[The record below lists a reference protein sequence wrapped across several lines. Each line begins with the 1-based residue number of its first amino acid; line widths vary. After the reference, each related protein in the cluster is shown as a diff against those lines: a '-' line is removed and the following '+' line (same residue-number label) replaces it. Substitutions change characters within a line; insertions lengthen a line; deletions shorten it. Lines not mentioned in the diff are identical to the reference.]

1 MPVTA
6 ADLVSD
12 LTQLLYVAAFV
23 GTLVELVRRRRR
35 ASVDAALF
43 FGVLAAIVVTA
54 QSLRY
59 LQVSLSPVAT
69 TVLVAMLLALPYAL
83 LRLADDYRGVPRW
96 TSAAAIAGVVL
107 SIALYL
113 AVPPPYPAAM
123 TLAIAA
129 SFVAVLVYCAVVF
142 GRGALA
148 SAGTTRS
155 RMRAVAIGTGL
166 LALTIVVSGLRALVP
181 AELSGGLAVAS
192 ALVALGS
199 GVAFFIGFAPPDML
213 LRFWR
218 ESLLREF
225 IGAAARLTDTSDLDA
240 VVRRIEVAAGPALGA
255 GAVSIALHDDGDRS
269 RPATE
274 VTEPLRA
281 LAAKAMSERKA
292 VTTEVPSRDLAPAG
306 SRTVGRGA
314 RTLMA

>member
-1 MPVTA
+1 MTA

-23 GTLVELVRRRRR
+23 GTIVELARRRRR

-166 LALTIVVSGLRALVP
+166 LALTIVVSIL
-181 AELSGGLAVAS
+181 LAVLVGFEAGTLRRFTLSRRGWRNVGIVVGDDLES
-192 ALVALGS
+192 AERR
-199 GVAFFIGFAPPDML
+199 FFDA
-213 LRFWR
+213 WVYK
-218 ESLLREF
+218 
-225 IGAAARLTDTSDLDA
+225 TSVEKA
-240 VVRRIEVAAGPALGA
+240 HPGPAL
-255 GAVSIALHDDGDRS
+255 
-269 RPATE
+269 
-274 VTEPLRA
+274 
-281 LAAKAMSERKA
+281 SE
-292 VTTEVPSRDLAPAG
+292 S
-306 SRTVGRGA
+306 
-314 RTLMA
+314 

>member
-23 GTLVELVRRRRR
+23 GTVVELVRRPRR

-43 FGVLAAIVVTA
+43 FGILAVIVVTA

-83 LRLADDYRGVPRW
+83 LRLADDYRGVPRRA
-96 TSAAAIAGVVL
+96 SAAAIAGLVL

-113 AVPPPYPAAM
+113 GVPPPYPAAM
-123 TLAIAA
+123 TLVIVAYFI
-129 SFVAVLVYCAVVF
+129 AVLVYCAVIF

-166 LALTIVVSGLRALVP
+166 LALTIVVSGLRAFAP
-181 AELSGGLAVAS
+181 ADLSGGLAVAS

-199 GVAFFIGFAPPDML
+199 GVAFFVGFAPPDML
-213 LRFWR
+213 LRFWP
-218 ESLLREF
+218 ESILREF
-225 IGAAARLTDTSDLDA
+225 IGAAARLADTSDLA
-240 VVRRIEVAAGPALGA
+240 EVVRRIEVTAGRALGA
-255 GAVSIALHDDGDRS
+255 GTVSIALDDGDGS
-269 RPATE
+269 QPATE
-274 VTEPLRA
+274 ATDPLIA
-281 LAAKAMSERKA
+281 LAAKAVRARNA
-292 VTTEVPSRDLAPAG
+292 VTIEVPSGDLAPAG
-306 SRTVGRGA
+306 ARPVGHGA
-314 RTLMA
+314 RT